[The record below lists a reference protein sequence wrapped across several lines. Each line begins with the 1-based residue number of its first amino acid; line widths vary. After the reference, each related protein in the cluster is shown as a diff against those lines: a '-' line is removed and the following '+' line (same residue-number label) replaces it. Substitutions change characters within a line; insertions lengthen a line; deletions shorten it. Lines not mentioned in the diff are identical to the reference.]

1 MIGNTLK
8 SENTVSVGRRRRRR
22 RRRKN
27 YKVENGIFENVISPE
42 PNRIF
47 RRSKRRRKVDIKVI

>member
-1 MIGNTLK
+1 MIGKTLK
-8 SENTVSVGRRRRRR
+8 SENTVSVGRRRRRRR

-42 PNRIF
+42 PN
-47 RRSKRRRKVDIKVI
+47 

>member
-1 MIGNTLK
+1 MIGKTLK

-22 RRRKN
+22 KN
-27 YKVENGIFENVISPE
+27 YKVENGVFENVISPE

-47 RRSKRRRKVDIKVI
+47 RRSKRHRKVHIEDF

>member
-1 MIGNTLK
+1 MIGKTLK
-8 SENTVSVGRRRRRR
+8 SENTVSVGRRRR

-42 PNRIF
+42 PN
-47 RRSKRRRKVDIKVI
+47 

>member
-1 MIGNTLK
+1 MHTKFGEAAMIGKTLK
-8 SENTVSVGRRRRRR
+8 SENTVSVGR

-42 PNRIF
+42 PN
-47 RRSKRRRKVDIKVI
+47 

>member
-1 MIGNTLK
+1 MIGKTLK
-8 SENTVSVGRRRRRR
+8 SENTVSVGRRR

-42 PNRIF
+42 PN
-47 RRSKRRRKVDIKVI
+47 

>member
-1 MIGNTLK
+1 MIGKTLK

-22 RRRKN
+22 RRSRKN

-42 PNRIF
+42 PN
-47 RRSKRRRKVDIKVI
+47 